1 MRPLPLAI
9 ALTAAS
15 CAVPPAPIGQG
26 TVPPELAGR
35 VAGTST
41 RCLSIRPSSG
51 LRVADGD
58 RHTLISG
65 SGRTVW
71 SNSLGGS
78 CGFGSNDLLVFEPLG
93 TQYCRGDIVRSVDR
107 SSGMPGP
114 SCVLGDFV
122 PWVRP

>member
-1 MRPLPLAI
+1 MRTLPF
-9 ALTAAS
+9 ALCLTVAS
-15 CAVPPAPIGQG
+15 CAVPPVPIGQSA
-26 TVPPELAGR
+26 VPSELAGR

-41 RCLSIRPSSG
+41 RCLSIGPSSS

-65 SGRTVW
+65 SGRLVW

-78 CGFGSNDLLVFEPLG
+78 CGFGSNDLLVFEPFG

-122 PWVRP
+122 PWVRS